1 MNRLRTILRLLLK
14 LAGIALAVLLVW
26 KTLDS
31 AEADFTS
38 ALANSLKLP
47 LALTFVCYGIV
58 NLIAAWRWKILLH
71 VQGIDI
77 SLTTALR
84 LTLIGVF
91 FSNIIPGSVSGDLI
105 KSAFIAGYTE
115 SRKAEA
121 ILTIVV
127 DRIVGLMGLFV
138 VAMLSSALL
147 IAIYPN
153 EVIGSTVLMT
163 ALAAICAGGIAIVIG
178 TAVILSRGWWMSFR
192 PAKAVLAFAARH
204 TPHKIAELAERLAT
218 ALDLYRLH
226 PAAAVKTLAIS
237 SVVHTLLACMNYL
250 LGKAFHETAMT
261 PLQYIVST
269 QIGNVTGLFPL
280 TPGGMGIR
288 DAVTA
293 TFMKIFHAT
302 PEEAMALIPVAY
314 SLTMVAW
321 ALVGAVCLVLSPSSS
336 NSQRQ
341 PSDSS
346 HQSHI

>member
-1 MNRLRTILRLLLK
+1 LRLLLK
-14 LAGIALAVLLVW
+14 LAGVALAFLLVK
-26 KTLDS
+26 KTLNV

-38 ALANSLKLP
+38 ALAAALKLP
-47 LALTFVCYGIV
+47 LILTLACYGIV
-58 NLIAAWRWKILLH
+58 NIIAAWRWKILLH

-77 SLTTALR
+77 SLATALR

-115 SRKAEA
+115 THKTEA
-121 ILTIVV
+121 ILTIAV

-147 IAIYPN
+147 IALYPDA
-153 EVIGSTVLMT
+153 VLGSRALMM
-163 ALAAICAGGIAIVIG
+163 ALGAICGGGIALALG
-178 TAVILSRGWWMSFR
+178 TAVILSRGWWMEFR
-192 PAKAVLAFAARH
+192 PAKAILCFAERH
-204 TPHKIAELAERLAT
+204 TPRKIAELSQRVVA
-218 ALDLYRLH
+218 ALDLYRKQ
-226 PAAAVKTLAIS
+226 PSAAIKTLTLSATI
-237 SVVHTLLACMNYL
+237 HTLLACMNFL

-280 TPGGMGIR
+280 TPGGIGIR

-293 TFMKIFHAT
+293 TFMKIFQAS

-321 ALVGAVCLVLSPSSS
+321 ALVGAICLILSPSSKQSSKS
-336 NSQRQ
+336 N
-341 PSDSS
+341 
-346 HQSHI
+346 

>member
-1 MNRLRTILRLLLK
+1 MGRLRSILRLLLK
-14 LAGIALAVLLVW
+14 VVGVALAVLLVW
-26 KTLDS
+26 KTLD
-31 AEADFTS
+31 AAGADVFS
-38 ALANSLKLP
+38 ALAKALKFP
-47 LALTFVCYGIV
+47 LAMTLLCYGVV
-58 NLIAAWRWKILLH
+58 NVIAAWRWKILLH

-77 SLTTALR
+77 SLLTSLR

-105 KSAFIAGYTE
+105 KSAFIAGYTD

-147 IAIYPN
+147 FAFYPDA
-153 EVIGSTVLMT
+153 VLGSTALMT
-163 ALAAICAGGIAIVIG
+163 ALAAICAGGVALALG
-178 TAVILSRGWWMSFR
+178 TAVILSRNWWLSFR
-192 PAKAVLAFAARH
+192 PARALLGFAEKH
-204 TPHKIAELAERLAT
+204 TPRKITELAQRVAA
-218 ALDLYRLH
+218 ALDLYRMQ
-226 PAAAVKTLAIS
+226 PSAAVKTLALS
-237 SVVHTLLACMNYL
+237 AVVHTLLASMNYM

-280 TPGGMGIR
+280 TPGGIGIR

-293 TFMKIFHAT
+293 TFMKVFHAT

-321 ALVGAVCLVLSPSSS
+321 ALVGALCLLFSPSAPKSQNAS
-336 NSQRQ
+336 N
-341 PSDSS
+341 
-346 HQSHI
+346 

>member
-1 MNRLRTILRLLLK
+1 MNRFRPILRLLLK
-14 LAGIALAVLLVW
+14 LVGIALAVLLVW
-26 KTLDS
+26 KTLNA
-31 AEADFTS
+31 AEADFTA
-38 ALANSLKLP
+38 ALATALRLP
-47 LALTFVCYGIV
+47 LALTLVCYGIV
-58 NLIAAWRWKILLH
+58 NTIAAWRWKILLH

-77 SLTTALR
+77 SLPTALR

-115 SRKAEA
+115 THKAEA

-147 IAIYPN
+147 IAFYPDA
-153 EVIGSTVLMT
+153 VLGSSALMM
-163 ALAAICAGGIAIVIG
+163 ALGAICAGGIALALG
-178 TAVILSRGWWMSFR
+178 TAVILSRGWWMAFP
-192 PAKAVLAFAARH
+192 PAKVLLSFAEKH
-204 TPHKIAELAERLAT
+204 TPRKITELAQRLAA
-218 ALDLYRLH
+218 ALDLYRMY
-226 PAAAVKTLAIS
+226 PAAAVKTLALSAVI
-237 SVVHTLLACMNYL
+237 HTLLACMNFL

-280 TPGGMGIR
+280 TPGGIGIR

-321 ALVGAVCLVLSPSSS
+321 ALVGAICLIISPSTKEKQNQQQCSP
-336 NSQRQ
+336 N
-341 PSDSS
+341 
-346 HQSHI
+346 